1 VSGSQVKGE
10 DRFQQLSGPLSLA
23 LFVLLRGSDSTLL
36 KWLQLRGASIAMD
49 EGIEVISFCNVFFFS
64 TLVSGMGLVLLD
76 RRTSCERLKVLTVQE
91 KQLLAWQTVLG
102 FFLAPVAYYLALE
115 SLGVVQQTLVF
126 SLTVPASALLAS
138 WSLGERHAGQSNG
151 YGAPVNNG
159 YQAYGTPSLT
169 PEQQVQR
176 CNLGRLIGG
185 LGGGA
190 AAYAMSR
197 DDGRSWAIPLGALL
211 GSQVG
216 CNTAAGR
223 GPLPW

>member
-1 VSGSQVKGE
+1 MTFFAFQHRWLRPVAVCCLGVSATIS
-10 DRFQQLSGPLSLA
+10 A
-23 LFVLLRGSDSTLL
+23 LFPTMAEARPWWRS
-36 KWLQLRGASIAMD
+36 
-49 EGIEVISFCNVFFFS
+49 
-64 TLVSGMGLVLLD
+64 
-76 RRTSCERLKVLTVQE
+76 
-91 KQLLAWQTVLG
+91 
-102 FFLAPVAYYLALE
+102 
-115 SLGVVQQTLVF
+115 
-126 SLTVPASALLAS
+126 
-138 WSLGERHAGQSNG
+138 HAGQSNG